1 MVKEIITI
9 GNTEVEKHIFYQY
22 KNPIWI
28 NEVDTGKIVV
38 FNNVPFGIKV
48 FPWDVPEGHL
58 KVLTFGI

>member
-9 GNTEVEKHIFYQY
+9 GNIEVEKHIFYQY
-22 KNPIWI
+22 KNPISI

-38 FNNVPFGIKV
+38 FNNVSFGIKV